1 MLKLHRRDAR
11 AMARLRGAIKAAQR
25 VPPSVNLNSS
35 GSAIAIGT
43 KVTPQAWMQSAP
55 SIPASVMD
63 ARA

>member
-1 MLKLHRRDAR
+1 
-11 AMARLRGAIKAAQR
+11 MARLPGAIKAAQR